1 LDSFQIKNNF
11 ISSPPENPFSLG
23 AGMNGGKITHTL
35 KDREWKCVCGKNID
49 RDYNASLN
57 ILKQGLN
64 MSGLGTKSLN
74 KQKQVESLS
83 LDKAMKLE
91 AHSL

>member
-1 LDSFQIKNNF
+1 
-11 ISSPPENPFSLG
+11 
-23 AGMNGGKITHTL
+23 
-35 KDREWKCVCGKNID
+35 
-49 RDYNASLN
+49 
-57 ILKQGLN
+57 

>member
-1 LDSFQIKNNF
+1 MVRTDNCENRHVFP
-11 ISSPPENPFSLG
+11 SSKTCYDCGYINQELS
-23 AGMNGGKITHTL
+23 L
-35 KDREWKCVCGKNID
+35 KDREWKCVCGKSID

-64 MSGLGTKSLN
+64 MSGSGTKSLN

>member
-1 LDSFQIKNNF
+1 VKIDRFF
-11 ISSPPENPFSLG
+11 PSSKTCHDCGHINQEL
-23 AGMNGGKITHTL
+23 TL
-35 KDREWKCVCGKNID
+35 KDRELKCVCGKNID